1 MKNKSF
7 DILIIGG
14 GINGCGIAHEL
25 AARGYSVCLAE
36 KNDIASA
43 TSSWS
48 TKLIHGGLRYLEHYE
63 FRLVREALKER
74 EVLMRMAP
82 HLIRPIRFVLPYLP
96 EMRPKWLLR
105 IGLFIY
111 DNLGGR
117 NRLSGS
123 RTVNLKKDRAG
134 KCLKENFSTGFEY
147 SDCFVDDSRLT
158 IANAIA
164 AAEFSADIRR
174 DCEVTKLD
182 KYENGWIAETTTG
195 LIKAKLVINAS
206 GPWADNICAL
216 YPQKKNL
223 RRVRLVRG
231 SHLITKKLFEHDK
244 AYIFQ
249 NSDGRILFAI
259 PYLSDFTLVGTTD
272 IDHANEPDNP
282 QISEQEIK
290 YICTQI
296 SHYLER
302 PLTESD
308 IVSTYSGVRPL
319 YDDGKQEAQSVTRD
333 YVLEWQQGSV
343 QTWLNIFGGKLTTYR
358 KLSLAVAAMIDSVL
372 PAPHPYAADSQHLP
386 GGDLSTSDIE
396 QFSTEL
402 AQKFPNLPTKV
413 INRMS
418 AAYGS
423 RIHRIIGTA
432 DKPYPL
438 GRDFGN
444 GLYQAE
450 IDYLVKYEWA
460 RTTEDILFRRTKLG
474 LYFDKNMTKEL
485 TAYLTQLIFSQD
497 KLVSYRQQ

>member
-1 MKNKSF
+1 MNNSSF

-25 AARGYSVCLAE
+25 AARGYTVCLAE

-63 FRLVREALKER
+63 FRLVRESLKER

-82 HLIRPIRFVLPYLP
+82 HLIRPLRFVLPHLP

-105 IGLFIY
+105 LGLFIY

-117 NRLSGS
+117 NRLAGS
-123 RTVNLKKDRAG
+123 RSVSLKTDNAG
-134 KCLKENFSTGFEY
+134 KCLKAEFTTGFEY

-158 IANAIA
+158 IANAVA
-164 AAEFSADIRR
+164 ADGFGADIRR

-182 KYENGWIAETTTG
+182 QYESGWAAQTNSG

-206 GPWADNICAL
+206 GPWADQVCAL
-216 YPQKKNL
+216 FPNPQNVK
-223 RRVRLVRG
+223 RIRLVRG
-231 SHLITKKLFEHDK
+231 SHLITRKLFEHDK

-259 PYLSDFTLVGTTD
+259 PYLDDFTLVGTTD
-272 IDHANEPDNP
+272 VDHAGSLDSP
-282 QISEQEIK
+282 QISEDEVE

-296 SHYLER
+296 SRYLER
-302 PLTESD
+302 PFNKSD

-319 YDDGKQEAQSVTRD
+319 YNDGQQEAQTVTRD
-333 YVLEWQQGSV
+333 YVLEWQQGSA

-358 KLSLAVAAMIDSVL
+358 KMSLAVAAMIDSVM
-372 PAPHPYAADSQHLP
+372 PAPHLSNANGRHLP
-386 GGDLSTSDIE
+386 GGNLETSDIE
-396 QFSTEL
+396 HFSAEL
-402 AQKFPNLPTKV
+402 TQKFPDLPVKALA
-413 INRMS
+413 RMA

-423 RIHRIIGTA
+423 RIHKIIGTVE
-432 DKPYPL
+432 KPHPL

-450 IDYLVKYEWA
+450 INYLVNHEWA
-460 RTTEDILFRRTKLG
+460 LTAEDILFRRTKLG
-474 LYFDKNMTKEL
+474 LYFDEHMTNEL
-485 TAYLTQLIFSQD
+485 DAYLKQ
-497 KLVSYRQQ
+497 